1 MHHLQ
6 TLHAVPTL
14 HHWTMHPPSS
24 FAIMPKP
31 HPPQCNRASTFPI
44 SNPITCSSPSPMI
57 VFDFFIN
64 DPSFESRNDVQ
75 EHIHRIQGHIYLCKG
90 LKLMNG
96 LSTVTLV
103 SVLRQK
109 SWFWHWTD
117 SRGDDKSVCLAS
129 RLNWDNDDETVLLD
143 AEDGG
148 KGEAWGWY

>member
-1 MHHLQ
+1 
-6 TLHAVPTL
+6 
-14 HHWTMHPPSS
+14 MHPPSS

-96 LSTVTLV
+96 LSTVTL
-103 SVLRQK
+103 
-109 SWFWHWTD
+109 TD

-148 KGEAWGWY
+148 KGEA